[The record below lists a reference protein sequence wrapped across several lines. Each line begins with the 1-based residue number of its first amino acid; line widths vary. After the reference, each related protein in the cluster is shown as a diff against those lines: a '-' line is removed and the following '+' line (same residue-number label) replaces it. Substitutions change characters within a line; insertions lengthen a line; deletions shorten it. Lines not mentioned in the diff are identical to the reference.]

1 MGPEAGCVQV
11 PGVRSVVQ
19 VETLPEVQPGSPHA
33 GKVSLASG
41 LWFRKPTAGE
51 LLG

>member
-1 MGPEAGCVQV
+1 MGPGVGCDQV

-19 VETLPEVQPGSPHA
+19 PGSPLA
-33 GKVSLASG
+33 GKGSLASG
-41 LWFRKPTAGE
+41 LWFRKPSAGE